1 MKKKVM
7 SLLLAAAMTASLFA
21 GCGNSGNGTAGSNG
35 TSDGAAETDGAGN
48 AAETDGVDNAVESTE
63 SSAADDTSADGY
75 ELALVIDVGTID
87 DKSFNQ
93 GSWEGI
99 QKYAEESDVASK
111 YYKSA
116 EATTDSFMETIELAI
131 EGGAKTVVCPGFLF
145 EEPIYNLQTQYPEV
159 HFILVDGVPHDADN
173 NYNTAENTMP
183 ILYEEDEAGFL
194 AGYAAVKDG
203 YTKLG
208 FMGGLA
214 LPAVIRYGYGFL
226 AGANYA
232 AEEMGIDGVE
242 VTYYYTGS
250 FDATPEAQTM
260 AASWYQAG
268 TEVIFACGGSVGNSV
283 MAAAEASEGA
293 KVIGVDVDQSSESE
307 TVITSAMKMLSNS
320 VYDAVKSVYD
330 GSFKGGETATFNA
343 ANDGVGLPM
352 DTSKFETFTQADYD
366 TVYAAIVAG
375 DITIDNDTD
384 KEISDL
390 GLTKVTVTEV
400 Q

>member
-1 MKKKVM
+1 MKKRVM
-7 SLLLAAAMTASLFA
+7 SVLLAAAMTATMLA
-21 GCGNSGNGTAGSNG
+21 GCGASGEDQGGQT
-35 TSDGAAETDGAGN
+35 TGN
-48 AAETDGVDNAVESTE
+48 DNTTNTPPVVSTE
-63 SSAADDTSADGY
+63 DLSAEGTEAAGTGESADGY

-93 GSWEGI
+93 GSWEGV
-99 QKYAEESDVASK
+99 KRYSDETGVASK

-116 EATTDSFMETIELAI
+116 EATTDAFIETIELAI
-131 EGGAKTVVCPGFLF
+131 EGGAKTIVCPGFLF
-145 EEPIYNLQTQYPEV
+145 EEPIFAVQNEYPDV
-159 HFILVDGVPHDADN
+159 HFILVDGEPHDADY
-173 NYNTAENTMP
+173 NYETAANTMP
-183 ILYEEDEAGFL
+183 ILYEEDQAGFL

-208 FMGGLA
+208 FMGGMA
-214 LPAVIRYGYGFL
+214 LPAVIRYGYGYL

-232 AEEMGIDGVE
+232 AEEMGVEGVE

-260 AASWYQAG
+260 AASWYNAG

-283 MAAAEASEGA
+283 MAAAEASNG
-293 KVIGVDVDQSSESE
+293 KVIGVDVDQSSESA

-330 GSFKGGETATFNA
+330 GSFAGGATTTFAA

-352 DTSKFETFTQADYD
+352 ETSQFTTFTQEDYD
-366 TVYAAIVAG
+366 TVFAAIVSGEIA
-375 DITIDNDTD
+375 IDNDVE

-390 GLTKVTVTEV
+390 GLANVTVTEV

>member
-21 GCGNSGNGTAGSNG
+21 GCGNSGNGAADSNG
-35 TSDGAAETDGAGN
+35 TSDGAAESGTADN
-48 AAETDGVDNAVESTE
+48 AAESTE
-63 SSAADDTSADGY
+63 SSAADDTAADGY

-99 QKYAEESDVASK
+99 QKYAEESGVASK

-145 EEPIYNLQTQYPEV
+145 EEPIYNLQTQYPDV
-159 HFILVDGVPHDADN
+159 HFILVDGEPHDADN
-173 NYNTAENTMP
+173 NYNTTENTMP

-226 AGANYA
+226 AGADYA

-330 GSFKGGETATFNA
+330 GSFKGGETAIFNA

-366 TVYAAIVAG
+366 TIYAAIVAG

>member
-1 MKKKVM
+1 MKKRVM
-7 SLLLAAAMTASLFA
+7 SVLLAAAMTATMLA
-21 GCGNSGNGTAGSNG
+21 GCGASGEDQGGQTTDNGNT
-35 TSDGAAETDGAGN
+35 TT
-48 AAETDGVDNAVESTE
+48 TPPVVSTE
-63 SSAADDTSADGY
+63 DVTADSTEAATGESADGY

-93 GSWEGI
+93 GSWEGV
-99 QKYAEESDVASK
+99 KRYSDETGVASK

-116 EATTDSFMETIELAI
+116 EATTDAFIETIELAI
-131 EGGAKTVVCPGFLF
+131 EGGAKTIVCPGFLF
-145 EEPIYNLQTQYPEV
+145 EEPIFAVQNEYPDV
-159 HFILVDGVPHDADN
+159 HFILVDGEPHDADY
-173 NYNTAENTMP
+173 NYETAANTMP
-183 ILYEEDEAGFL
+183 ILYEEDQAGFL

-208 FMGGLA
+208 FMGGMA
-214 LPAVIRYGYGFL
+214 LPAVIRYGYGYL

-232 AEEMGIDGVE
+232 AEEMGVEGVE

-260 AASWYQAG
+260 AASWYNAG

-283 MAAAEASEGA
+283 MAAAEASNG
-293 KVIGVDVDQSSESE
+293 KVIGVDVDQSSESA

-330 GSFKGGETATFNA
+330 GSFAGGATTTFAA

-352 DTSKFETFTQADYD
+352 ETSQFTTFTQEDYD
-366 TVYAAIVAG
+366 TVFAAIVSGEIA
-375 DITIDNDTD
+375 IDNDVE

-390 GLTKVTVTEV
+390 GLANVAVTEV

>member
-7 SLLLAAAMTASLFA
+7 SLLLTAAMAVTMLA
-21 GCGNSGNGTAGSNG
+21 GCGNSDEGTA
-35 TSDGAAETDGAGN
+35 DGNTAAAPEAAAEAEGTE
-48 AAETDGVDNAVESTE
+48 AAASDEST
-63 SSAADDTSADGY
+63 DGY

-99 QKYAEESDVASK
+99 QRYAEENGIPCK

-116 EATTDSFMETIELAI
+116 EATTDSFQETISLAI
-131 EGGAKTVVCPGFLF
+131 EGGAKTIVCPGFLF
-145 EEPIYNLQTQYPEV
+145 EEPIYNMQNQYPDV
-159 HFILVDGVPHDADN
+159 HFILVDGEPHDADY
-173 NYNTAENTMP
+173 NYETADNTMP
-183 ILYEEDEAGFL
+183 ILYQEDEAGFL

-208 FMGGLA
+208 FMGGMA

-232 AEEMGIDGVE
+232 AEEMGISGVE

-260 AASWYQAG
+260 AASWYNAG

-283 MAAAEASEGA
+283 MAAAEASNG
-293 KVIGVDVDQSSESE
+293 KVIGVDVDQSSESA

-330 GSFKGGETATFNA
+330 GSFKGGETAVFNA

-352 DTSKFETFTQADYD
+352 ETSQFTTFTQADYD
-366 TVYAAIVAG
+366 AIFGQIVSG
-375 DITIDNDTD
+375 EITIDNDYE

-390 GLTKVTVTEV
+390 TLPNITVTEV

>member
-7 SLLLAAAMTASLFA
+7 SLLLTAAMTATLFA
-21 GCGNSGNGTAGSNG
+21 GCGSSKEETADNST
-35 TSDGAAETDGAGN
+35 TTTPEVAATEE
-48 AAETDGVDNAVESTE
+48 AAAVEGTEAAASDQST
-63 SSAADDTSADGY
+63 DGY

-99 QKYAEESDVASK
+99 QKYAQESGISSK
-111 YYKSA
+111 YYKSS
-116 EATTDSFMETIELAI
+116 EATTDSFTETIELAI
-131 EGGAKTVVCPGFLF
+131 EGGAKTIVCPGFLF
-145 EEPIYNLQTQYPEV
+145 EEPIYNVQSKYPDV
-159 HFILVDGVPHDADN
+159 HFILVDGEPHDADY
-173 NYNTAENTMP
+173 NYETAANTMP
-183 ILYEEDEAGFL
+183 ILYQEDQAGFL

-208 FMGGLA
+208 FMGGMA

-232 AEEMGIDGVE
+232 AEEMGVSNIE

-260 AASWYQAG
+260 AASWYNAG

-283 MAAAEASEGA
+283 MAAAEASDG

-330 GSFKGGETATFNA
+330 GSFKGGETAVFDAT
-343 ANDGVGLPM
+343 NDGVGLPM
-352 DTSKFETFTQADYD
+352 ETSKFTTFTQEDYD
-366 TVYAAIVAG
+366 AVFAKIVSG
-375 DITIDNDTD
+375 DITIDNDVE

-390 GLTKVTVTEV
+390 ELPNVTVTEV